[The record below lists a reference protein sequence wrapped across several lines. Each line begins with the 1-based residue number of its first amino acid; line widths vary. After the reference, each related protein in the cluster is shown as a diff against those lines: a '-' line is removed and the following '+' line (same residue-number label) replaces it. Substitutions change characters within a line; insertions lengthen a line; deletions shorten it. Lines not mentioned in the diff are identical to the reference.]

1 MSAVIVVVAILIA
14 LVRGGKIGRLFKLQ
28 FERIELIFIALFLQY
43 AVSLSAAF
51 GLPLLTGYGNI
62 VLAVSYLLLLLG
74 IWFNRKLPAARMIAV
89 GIFLNA
95 LVILANGG
103 RMPVSAVALR
113 QAGLDYYIPLLE
125 KGNYLKHAMLDSGTR
140 LPFLADIIPLKP
152 SIYPGGKVISIG
164 DIILNLGVFLLVQ
177 MTMCRRSPRR
187 RTPKPA
193 SEAKSG

>member
-14 LVRGGKIGRLFKLQ
+14 LLRGGKVGRLFNLH

-43 AVSLSAAF
+43 AVSLSAAL
-51 GLPLLTGYGNI
+51 GLPVITRYGNA
-62 VLAVSYLLLLLG
+62 VLGASYLLLLLG

-89 GIFLNA
+89 GVLLNA

-103 RMPVSAVALR
+103 RMPVSAAALS

-125 KGNYLKHAMLDSGTR
+125 KGNYLKHAMLDAGTYF
-140 LPFLADIIPLKP
+140 PFLADIIPLKP
-152 SIYPGGKVISIG
+152 SVYPGGKVISVG

-177 MTMCRRSPRR
+177 ITMCRRTTRRR
-187 RTPKPA
+187 RT
-193 SEAKSG
+193 AKVE